1 MAFIQ
6 RLYIAVL
13 SALQCKKGHKNII
26 KHKLT
31 YNPTVH
37 VLKRKKQNKKK
48 NKNKNKYDET
58 KCHIGKYVLMRHQY
72 FGYLQY
78 MKSVI
83 STFSNTFLKD
93 RNLVFLFIHL
103 FIFNVHVLKSCI
115 KIVDMTV
122 LQTCFISLKS
132 SVIEQSTY

>member
-6 RLYIAVL
+6 RLYTAVL

-37 VLKRKKQNKKK
+37 VLKRKKQKQK

-93 RNLVFLFIHL
+93 RNLVFLFINL

-122 LQTCFISLKS
+122 LQTCFSSLKS

>member
-1 MAFIQ
+1 MEFIQ

-37 VLKRKKQNKKK
+37 ILKRKEK

-58 KCHIGKYVLMRHQY
+58 KCHIP
-72 FGYLQY
+72 F
-78 MKSVI
+78 
-83 STFSNTFLKD
+83 
-93 RNLVFLFIHL
+93 
-103 FIFNVHVLKSCI
+103 
-115 KIVDMTV
+115 
-122 LQTCFISLKS
+122 
-132 SVIEQSTY
+132 